1 MSLEKEDLKSSLFKY
16 EIAVFPLFSH
26 HLFHN
31 IGNPSLPE
39 NSEEIRMFSGWGKKR
54 GFFANHARCISVKK
68 LHANSKYWILGVP
81 QKYRK
86 FGFLLKI
93 LSVEIFHF
101 N

>member
-31 IGNPSLPE
+31 IGHPSLPE
-39 NSEEIRMFSGWGKKR
+39 NSEDISMFSGWGKKR

-68 LHANSKYWILGVP
+68 LHANSKYWTKFWRTKVP
-81 QKYRK
+81 
-86 FGFLLKI
+86 KI
-93 LSVEIFHF
+93 WFFAENFVRGNISF
-101 N
+101 